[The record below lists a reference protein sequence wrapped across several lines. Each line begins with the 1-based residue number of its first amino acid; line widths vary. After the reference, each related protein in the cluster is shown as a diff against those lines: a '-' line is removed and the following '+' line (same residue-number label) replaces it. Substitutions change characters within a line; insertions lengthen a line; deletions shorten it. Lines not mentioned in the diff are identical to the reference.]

1 MKQSTSNTSPKIGTI
16 VDTIMICVVLI
27 CLTDTGLS
35 VVVAEGK
42 AAPDTGDGPVL
53 RVSCTSPFAN
63 RGTTGDGG
71 KEAVHLS
78 YPIQELRDE
87 YLASRNT
94 LKEEVIAVGLGITSY
109 PLE

>member
-42 AAPDTGDGPVL
+42 AAPDTGDGPL
-53 RVSCTSPFAN
+53 VSCTSPFAN

-87 YLASRNT
+87 YLSSRNT